1 MVRPANPFSP
11 SFGISPPVLAG
22 RRTPLSDFETI
33 FGNVRS
39 PSYATLLWGLR
50 GTGKTVLLNA
60 FEDRSAAHGWLSIAV
75 AAATPMGLLND
86 IAVKAIRQ
94 LEAFEAEHGSPP
106 ARVVS
111 GVSLGMIGIQ
121 TESAV
126 TPEPVPQGHHDLE
139 TVLSRL
145 GDVLAEQ
152 GTGLLI
158 TIDELHVA
166 DVDEIK
172 QFGSIF
178 QLVSR
183 RAERPIAFA
192 GAALPELE
200 RRLLSG
206 PSGTFLQRCHR
217 HEIGNLTMPETE
229 VALRDP
235 IVSAGARIDADSL
248 RTVVDASNGQ
258 PYFVQLIGA
267 SLWDESEDPVAGIR
281 ADEAERAVANA
292 RSLYGQHVHA
302 PVWHRLSDL
311 DKRFLI
317 AMLEDRGSSAIA
329 DIGTRWQHDSRSLS
343 RYRQRLLS
351 AGLIR
356 SVGHGRVA
364 FVDDAARA
372 FVSLQALAEG
382 WIEQAQSG
390 DDR

>member
-1 MVRPANPFSP
+1 
-11 SFGISPPVLAG
+11 
-22 RRTPLSDFETI
+22 
-33 FGNVRS
+33 
-39 PSYATLLWGLR
+39 
-50 GTGKTVLLNA
+50 
-60 FEDRSAAHGWLSIAV
+60 
-75 AAATPMGLLND
+75 
-86 IAVKAIRQ
+86 
-94 LEAFEAEHGSPP
+94 
-106 ARVVS
+106 
-111 GVSLGMIGIQ
+111 
-121 TESAV
+121 
-126 TPEPVPQGHHDLE
+126 
-139 TVLSRL
+139 
-145 GDVLAEQ
+145 
-152 GTGLLI
+152 
-158 TIDELHVA
+158 
-166 DVDEIK
+166 
-172 QFGSIF
+172 
-178 QLVSR
+178 
-183 RAERPIAFA
+183 
-192 GAALPELE
+192 
-200 RRLLSG
+200 
-206 PSGTFLQRCHR
+206 
-217 HEIGNLTMPETE
+217 MP
-229 VALRDP
+229 
-235 IVSAGARIDADSL
+235 
-248 RTVVDASNGQ
+248 
-258 PYFVQLIGA
+258 